1 MAPLNEKSQ
10 RSAVFPEPVAQVG
23 VSKGDP
29 GPVVSLDLDFPKGE
43 ARTTELPFRE
53 RLGRS
58 MEGLEL
64 FFNKSEMRS
73 WPKVSSG

>member
-29 GPVVSLDLDFPKGE
+29 GPVVSLDLDFPKV
-43 ARTTELPFRE
+43 P
-53 RLGRS
+53 RS
-58 MEGLEL
+58 CQ
-64 FFNKSEMRS
+64 KH
-73 WPKVSSG
+73 SSV